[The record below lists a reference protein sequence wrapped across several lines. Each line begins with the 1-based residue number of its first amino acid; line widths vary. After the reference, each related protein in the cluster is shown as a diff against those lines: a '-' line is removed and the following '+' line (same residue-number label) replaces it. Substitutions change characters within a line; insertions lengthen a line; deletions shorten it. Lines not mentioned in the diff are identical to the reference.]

1 MLANSYEEIDGDGHA
16 DTPLLGPTDTHDAL
30 LRYHSL
36 DLGRADKRA
45 MDETVRGAKLHNTL
59 SSFNS
64 LPLVAQRDESAG
76 ELLADFNPAPLT
88 SSRRRTPGQT
98 VSEWE
103 EKWAASGT
111 GHSTSV
117 KEWTFAPLMQPRPRV
132 IGRLPG
138 FPATWRGALV
148 RVGNYETAL
157 PGESK
162 AITASDQTAILRLT
176 RDCDSPEECLHSIL
190 AQPPWPKR
198 LPKLKESAYKEP
210 DARGRFNE
218 HPDSRGRYFWITL
231 RDIYFATNPVVPPE
245 VGDIYE
251 ECSTFKS
258 LAARSARILAL
269 AQRAT
274 KGALHMQG
282 GMTGTA
288 VALMGVWAPFA
299 SPLPAYSDLRHAL
312 CFRLQRPWIDGI
324 EASAP
329 RATRRLLALSSVWK
343 EPPVMY
349 RLHSGV
355 WAIGDDDA
363 MTRGLPGQFST
374 TKPDRGAMTPLGLT
388 WRFTDPSGRTLAELA
403 LAPIQEK
410 AAAKPDGWFWWSWN
424 DLEAR
429 LTFDALAKQAATGE
443 AIFLTPDIPEPPSPS
458 GSSPSSRGVARRKSN
473 ALQRKQSIAWRK
485 IGRQQSTTWTRGAP
499 PPTMALSGAC
509 EYDPVF
515 GLMGNW
521 DLHGTHND
529 APLYR
534 KRPPYAWSPLG
545 SDPEEMLATK
555 AKHPEQAH
563 APELN
568 PLFLY
573 MHRDGS
579 WHIHGAKGMCTD
591 SEGYAHTQTT
601 KVARRVNDAMQ
612 WRRNMASQTR
622 AWRDRVRGR
631 TMKTLSAS
639 RRPDVVERAVPVA
652 LRKNT
657 VRDTATHASVR
668 RDPISELVRL
678 RWSSFGRNLPSC
690 RCRVVEVEQ
699 LKAEAKAMEYA
710 FEDQDR
716 EAVRRIA
723 HVLDSDHSGHINDH
737 ELRILG
743 GVMRSC
749 PASRIP
755 LGARDAPKHMPV
767 TAETPTC
774 QRMLAVAEASALA
787 LAAGVDG
794 RAATRANGCGETR
807 RVEVETEH
815 FVEYSEAA
823 LEAMMISLGTRACG
837 DAMRAML
844 RWLEREL
851 AAHFG
856 AAPNVS
862 AHYDILLKKQ
872 AKEKE
877 RHDMMT
883 PNVHP
888 KPHHGFARTHPYS
901 KRIDGA
907 MWNHPL
913 ARVGGR
919 ARKIGFGHSTWDP
932 REGPSGQSTFH
943 PAEIVSGNRPPQMDA
958 SRTFIVPDGRATL
971 RGDGQYVEPILATEE

>member
-1 MLANSYEEIDGDGHA
+1 MSTYVDIDGDGHA
-16 DTPLLGPTDTHDAL
+16 DTPLIGPTDVHDAL

-36 DLGRADKRA
+36 DLGRADKRT
-45 MDETVRGAKLHNTL
+45 MDTTIRVAKLHNTL
-59 SSFNS
+59 SAYNS
-64 LPLVAQRDESAG
+64 LPLAVVLQHDECAHPAV
-76 ELLADFNPAPLT
+76 LPRPAPLNKL
-88 SSRRRTPGQT
+88 RRRALGQT

-103 EKWAASGT
+103 GKWAASGT
-111 GHSTSV
+111 GHATSGKV
-117 KEWTFAPLMQPRPRV
+117 WTFAPLMQPRPHV

-148 RVGNYETAL
+148 RVGKYKTAL
-157 PGESK
+157 PGEIK
-162 AITASDQTAILRLT
+162 TITASDQTAILHLT
-176 RDCDSPEECLHSIL
+176 RDCDSPDECLHSIL

-210 DARGRFNE
+210 DGRGRINE

-231 RDIYFATNPVVPPE
+231 FDIYFATNPVVPPE
-245 VGDIYE
+245 VGDVYE
-251 ECSTFKS
+251 ESSTFKS
-258 LAARSARILAL
+258 LAARSVRHLELAR
-269 AQRAT
+269 RAT
-274 KGALHMQG
+274 KGALHMHG
-282 GMTGTA
+282 GATGTA

-299 SPLPAYSDLRHAL
+299 SPLPAYSDARHVL

-329 RATRRLLALSSVWK
+329 RATKRLLALSSVMK

-349 RLHSGV
+349 RLRSGV
-355 WAIGDDDA
+355 WAIGDGDA
-363 MTRGLPGQFST
+363 MARGLPGQFST
-374 TKPDRGAMTPLGLT
+374 TKPDRGAITPLGLT
-388 WRFTDPSGRTLAELA
+388 WRFTDPSRRTLAELA
-403 LAPIQEK
+403 LTPVAEK
-410 AAAKPDGWFWWSWN
+410 AAAKPDGWFWWSWD

-443 AIFLTPDIPEPPSPS
+443 AIFLTPDHLPDAPLPS
-458 GSSPSSRGVARRKSN
+458 GSSPSSPQRKRSVARKRSEK
-473 ALQRKQSIAWRK
+473 QIRRKQSM
-485 IGRQQSTTWTRGAP
+485 TWTRDAP

-509 EYDPVF
+509 EYDSVF

-521 DLHGTHND
+521 DVHGTHNN

-545 SDPEEMLATK
+545 SDAEETVGTK
-555 AKHPEQAH
+555 AKHPEH
-563 APELN
+563 AYTPELN

-579 WHIHGAKGMCTD
+579 WHINGAKGMNTD
-591 SEGYAHTQTT
+591 AEGYAHTQTT
-601 KVARRVNDAMQ
+601 KVARRVNDGLQ

-631 TMKTLSAS
+631 TMKTLSSS
-639 RRPDVVERAVPVA
+639 RRPDVVERTMPVA

-657 VRDTATHASVR
+657 VRSTTAHASVR

-678 RWSSFGRNLPSC
+678 RWTSFGRNLPSC

-699 LKAEAKAMEYA
+699 LKAEAKAREYA

-723 HVLDSDHSGHINDH
+723 RVLDSDHSGHINDH

-743 GVMRSC
+743 GIMRTC

-755 LGARDAPKHMPV
+755 LGFRDAPKHMPV

-787 LAAGVDG
+787 LASGVDG
-794 RAATRANGCGETR
+794 RAATRADGCGKTR
-807 RVEVETEH
+807 RIEVETKH

-823 LEAMMISLGTRACG
+823 LEAMMISLGKRACG

-856 AAPNVS
+856 AAPEVA
-862 AHYDILLKKQ
+862 AHYALLLKKQ

-877 RHDMMT
+877 RHDMMM
-883 PNVHP
+883 PSIHP
-888 KPHHGFARTHPYS
+888 KPHHGFSRTHPYS

-919 ARKIGFGHSTWDP
+919 ARKIEFGHSTWDP
-932 REGPSGQSTFH
+932 REGPNGQSAFH
-943 PAEIVSGNRPPQMDA
+943 PAEITSGVRPPEMDA
-958 SRTFIVPDGRATL
+958 SRTFIVPDGRSTM